1 MRRDKKTRRGTA
13 TPTLIAKGTCIV
25 GEIHFSGSLEI
36 EGQVR
41 GNIEAVGDGADACVR
56 IRDTGVVIGRVKAP
70 VVIVSGNIEGD
81 IYAAKQVELAS
92 QAVVKG
98 DIHYAL
104 LEIEKGAQ
112 VNGGFV
118 QEEENAAAAV
128 PETEKAQLTSHL
140 EAVDDGGMRQA

>member
-25 GEIHFSGSLEI
+25 GEVHFSGSLEI
-36 EGQVR
+36 EGQVK
-41 GNIEAVGDGADACVR
+41 GNIDAVGDDADACVR
-56 IRDTGVVIGRVKAP
+56 IRDTGVVIGQVKAP

-118 QEEENAAAAV
+118 QEEGNVAAAA
-128 PETEKAQLTSHL
+128 PEAEKTQMTSHL
-140 EAVDDGGMRQA
+140 EAVGDGGMRQA

>member
-1 MRRDKKTRRGTA
+1 MRRDKKTRRGTD
-13 TPTLIAKGTCIV
+13 TPTLISKGTCIV
-25 GEIHFSGSLEI
+25 GELHFSGSLEI
-36 EGQVR
+36 EGQVK
-41 GNIEAVGDGADACVR
+41 GNIEAVSDAAEACVR
-56 IRDTGVVIGRVKAP
+56 IRDTGVVIGQVRAP
-70 VVIVSGNIEGD
+70 VVIVSGSIEGD

-118 QEEENAAAAV
+118 QEDEHTATVAVEAEKTEE
-128 PETEKAQLTSHL
+128 TTHL
-140 EAVDDGGMRQA
+140 DPVSDAGMREA

>member
-1 MRRDKKTRRGTA
+1 M
-13 TPTLIAKGTCIV
+13 
-25 GEIHFSGSLEI
+25 
-36 EGQVR
+36 
-41 GNIEAVGDGADACVR
+41 
-56 IRDTGVVIGRVKAP
+56 
-70 VVIVSGNIEGD
+70 IVSGRIEGD

-118 QEEENAAAAV
+118 QEEESAATAA
-128 PETEKAQLTSHL
+128 PKAEKVEVVSRL
-140 EAVDDGGMRQA
+140 EAVSDTGIR

>member
-25 GEIHFSGSLEI
+25 GEVHFSGSLEI
-36 EGQVR
+36 EGQVK
-41 GNIEAVGDGADACVR
+41 GNIEAVGDDADACVR
-56 IRDTGVVIGRVKAP
+56 IRDTGVVIGQVKAP

-118 QEEENAAAAV
+118 QEEGNAAAAA
-128 PETEKAQLTSHL
+128 PEAEKTQMTSHL
-140 EAVDDGGMRQA
+140 EAVGDGGMRQA

>member
-1 MRRDKKTRRGTA
+1 MRRDKKNKRGTD
-13 TPTLIAKGTCIV
+13 TPTLISKGTCIV

-36 EGQVR
+36 EGQVK
-41 GNIEAVGDGADACVR
+41 GNIEAASDAVEACVR
-56 IRDTGVVIGRVKAP
+56 IRETGVVVGQVRAP
-70 VVIVSGNIEGD
+70 IVIVSGSIEGD
-81 IYAAKQVELAS
+81 IYAAKQIELAS

-118 QEEENAAAAV
+118 QEEEGVAASPSKAGSVAA
-128 PETEKAQLTSHL
+128 EDHL
-140 EAVDDGGMRQA
+140 EVVGHKGVQQA

>member
-36 EGQVR
+36 EGQVK
-41 GNIEAVGDGADACVR
+41 GNIEAASDDVDACVR
-56 IRDTGVVIGRVKAP
+56 IHDTGVVMGQVKAP
-70 VVIVSGNIEGD
+70 LVVVSGSIEGD

-92 QAVVKG
+92 HAVVKG

-118 QEEENAAAAV
+118 QQEESVATAV
-128 PETEKAQLTSHL
+128 PKVEKAEVTSHR
-140 EAVDDGGMRQA
+140 EAIGDTGMGQA

>member
-1 MRRDKKTRRGTA
+1 MRRDKKTKRGTA

-41 GNIEAVGDGADACVR
+41 GNIAAGDDADACVR
-56 IRDTGVVIGRVKAP
+56 IRDTGVVVGQVQAP
-70 VVIVSGNIEGD
+70 VVIVSGSIEGD

-92 QAVVKG
+92 LAVVKG

-118 QEEENAAAAV
+118 QQEEGTAAASPKA
-128 PETEKAQLTSHL
+128 EKVELTSHL
-140 EAVDDGGMRQA
+140 EAVGDAGLQQA

>member
-1 MRRDKKTRRGTA
+1 MRRDKKNRRGTD
-13 TPTLIAKGTCIV
+13 TPTLISKGTCIV

-36 EGQVR
+36 EGQVN
-41 GNIEAVGDGADACVR
+41 GNIKAADDDADTCVR
-56 IRDTGVVIGRVKAP
+56 IRDTGVVIGQVKVP
-70 VVIVSGNIEGD
+70 IVIVSGRIEGD

-98 DIHYAL
+98 DIHYVL

-118 QEEENAAAAV
+118 QEEESATTAAPKA
-128 PETEKAQLTSHL
+128 EKVEVASRL
-140 EAVDDGGMRQA
+140 EAVSDAGIRQA

>member
-1 MRRDKKTRRGTA
+1 MRRDKKKRGTA

-25 GEIHFSGSLEI
+25 GEIQFSGSLEI
-36 EGQVR
+36 EGKVN
-41 GNIEAVGDGADACVR
+41 GNIEAASDDAEACVR
-56 IRDTGVVIGRVKAP
+56 IRDTGVVVGQVRAP
-70 VVIVSGNIEGD
+70 VVIVSGRIEGD

-118 QEEENAAAAV
+118 QEEESAAPKA
-128 PETEKAQLTSHL
+128 EKAEVASHL
-140 EAVDDGGMRQA
+140 EAVSDTGMRQA

>member
-1 MRRDKKTRRGTA
+1 MRRDKKARRGTG
-13 TPTLIAKGTCIV
+13 TPTLISKGTCIV

-36 EGQVR
+36 EGQVK
-41 GNIEAVGDGADACVR
+41 GNIEAASDATEACVR
-56 IRDTGVVIGRVKAP
+56 ILDTGVVVGQVKAP
-70 VVIVSGNIEGD
+70 VVIVSGSIEGD
-81 IYAAKQVELAS
+81 IYAAKQIELAS

-118 QEEENAAAAV
+118 QEDERTAPAA
-128 PETEKAQLTSHL
+128 PKDEKAEATTRL
-140 EAVDDGGMRQA
+140 EAVSDAGMRQA

>member
-1 MRRDKKTRRGTA
+1 MMRRDKKNRRRTD
-13 TPTLIAKGTCIV
+13 TPTLISKGTCIV

-36 EGQVR
+36 EGEVN
-41 GNIEAVGDGADACVR
+41 GNIEAASADACVR
-56 IRDTGVVIGRVKAP
+56 IRDTGVVIGQVKAP

-118 QEEENAAAAV
+118 QEEGNTVTSTPKVEK
-128 PETEKAQLTSHL
+128 TEVKAHL
-140 EAVDDGGMRQA
+140 EAVSDGGMRQA

>member
-25 GEIHFSGSLEI
+25 GEVHFSGSLEI
-36 EGQVR
+36 EGQVK
-41 GNIEAVGDGADACVR
+41 GNIEAVGDDADACVR
-56 IRDTGVVIGRVKAP
+56 IRDTGVVIGQVKAP

-118 QEEENAAAAV
+118 QEQESAAAEAPKMTKV
-128 PETEKAQLTSHL
+128 ASTNHL
-140 EAVDDGGMRQA
+140 EPVGDAGMRQA

>member
-1 MRRDKKTRRGTA
+1 MRRDKKNRRRTD
-13 TPTLIAKGTCIV
+13 TPTLISKGTCIV

-36 EGQVR
+36 EGQVK
-41 GNIEAVGDGADACVR
+41 GNIEAVGNDADACVR
-56 IRDTGVVIGRVKAP
+56 IRDTGVVVGQVKAP
-70 VVIVSGNIEGD
+70 VVIVSGSIEGD
-81 IYAAKQVELAS
+81 IYATKQVELAS

-118 QEEENAAAAV
+118 QEEESAPAASPKV
-128 PETEKAQLTSHL
+128 EKAEVTNHL
-140 EAVDDGGMRQA
+140 EAVGDAHMRQA

>member
-25 GEIHFSGSLEI
+25 GEVHFSGSLEI
-36 EGQVR
+36 EGQVN
-41 GNIEAVGDGADACVR
+41 GNIEAASDDADASVR
-56 IRDTGVVIGRVKAP
+56 IRDTGAVIGQVKAP
-70 VVIVSGNIEGD
+70 VVIVSGSVEGD
-81 IYAAKQVELAS
+81 IYATKQVELAS
-92 QAVVKG
+92 QAAVKG

-118 QEEENAAAAV
+118 QETSAAV
-128 PETEKAQLTSHL
+128 DSTSNAEKVEVEDPLET
-140 EAVDDGGMRQA
+140 VGDGGIRQA

>member
-1 MRRDKKTRRGTA
+1 MRRDKKNRRGTD
-13 TPTLIAKGTCIV
+13 TPTLISKGTCIV

-36 EGQVR
+36 EGQVK
-41 GNIEAVGDGADACVR
+41 GNIEAASDAAEACVR
-56 IRDTGVVIGRVKAP
+56 IRDTGVVVGQVRAP
-70 VVIVSGNIEGD
+70 VVIVSGSIEGD
-81 IYAAKQVELAS
+81 IYAAKQIELAS

-118 QEEENAAAAV
+118 QEDERTATVAPKAEK
-128 PETEKAQLTSHL
+128 TEATTRL
-140 EAVDDGGMRQA
+140 EAVSDAGMRQA

>member
-36 EGQVR
+36 EGQVK
-41 GNIEAVGDGADACVR
+41 GNIEAASDGADACVR
-56 IRDTGVVIGRVKAP
+56 IRDTGVVMGQVKAP
-70 VVIVSGNIEGD
+70 VVIISGSVEGD

-92 QAVVKG
+92 LAVVKG

-118 QEEENAAAAV
+118 QEEESAATST
-128 PETEKAQLTSHL
+128 PEVEKVDVTGHL
-140 EAVDDGGMRQA
+140 ETVGDAGMRQA

>member
-1 MRRDKKTRRGTA
+1 MRRDKKARRGTA

-41 GNIEAVGDGADACVR
+41 GNIAAVGDDADACVR
-56 IRDTGVVIGRVKAP
+56 IRDTGVVIGQVQAP
-70 VVIVSGNIEGD
+70 VVIVSGSIEGD

-92 QAVVKG
+92 LAVVKG

-118 QEEENAAAAV
+118 QQEESTATTTPKAEKV
-128 PETEKAQLTSHL
+128 ETASHL
-140 EAVDDGGMRQA
+140 EAVGDAGMRQA

>member
-1 MRRDKKTRRGTA
+1 M
-13 TPTLIAKGTCIV
+13 IAKGTCIV

-36 EGQVR
+36 EGQVK
-41 GNIEAVGDGADACVR
+41 GNIEAAGDDADACVR
-56 IRDTGVVIGRVKAP
+56 IRDTGVVIGQVKAP

-118 QEEENAAAAV
+118 QEEESAFAAS
-128 PETEKAQLTSHL
+128 PEAEKNKVASHL
-140 EAVDDGGMRQA
+140 ETVGDGGMRQA

>member
-1 MRRDKKTRRGTA
+1 MRKDKKTRRGTA
-13 TPTLIAKGTCIV
+13 TPTLIAKGTCVV

-36 EGQVR
+36 EGQVK
-41 GNIEAVGDGADACVR
+41 GNIEAASDDADACVR
-56 IRDTGVVIGRVKAP
+56 IRDTGVVIGQVRAP
-70 VVIVSGNIEGD
+70 VVIVSGGVEGD

-92 QAVVKG
+92 LAVVKG

-118 QEEENAAAAV
+118 QEEEIAATSASKV
-128 PETEKAQLTSHL
+128 EKVEVTDHL
-140 EAVDDGGMRQA
+140 EPVGDAGMRQA

>member
-25 GEIHFSGSLEI
+25 GEVHFSGSLEI
-36 EGQVR
+36 EGQVK
-41 GNIEAVGDGADACVR
+41 GNIEAAGDDPNACVR
-56 IRDTGVVIGRVKAP
+56 VRDTGAVIGQVKAP
-70 VVIVSGNIEGD
+70 VVIVSGSVEGD
-81 IYAAKQVELAS
+81 IYATKQVELAS
-92 QAVVKG
+92 LAVVKG

-118 QEEENAAAAV
+118 QEEEGVAVSPSKTGSVAA
-128 PETEKAQLTSHL
+128 EDHL
-140 EAVDDGGMRQA
+140 EVVGHKKVQQA

>member
-1 MRRDKKTRRGTA
+1 MRRDKKSKRGTA

-36 EGQVR
+36 EGQVQ
-41 GNIEAVGDGADACVR
+41 GNIEAASDDPDACVR
-56 IRDTGVVIGRVKAP
+56 VRDTGVIVGQVTAP
-70 VVIVSGNIEGD
+70 LVIVSGRIEGN

-118 QEEENAAAAV
+118 QEQESPAAEAPKV
-128 PETEKAQLTSHL
+128 TKTEATNHL
-140 EAVDDGGMRQA
+140 EAVGDTGMRQA

>member
-1 MRRDKKTRRGTA
+1 MRRDKKIKRGTA

-36 EGQVR
+36 EGQVQ
-41 GNIEAVGDGADACVR
+41 GNIEAASDDLDACVR
-56 IRDTGVVIGRVKAP
+56 IRDTGAIVGQVKAP
-70 VVIVSGNIEGD
+70 VVIVSGSIEGD

-118 QEEENAAAAV
+118 QEEVRTATAAPKA
-128 PETEKAQLTSHL
+128 EKVEVTAHL
-140 EAVDDGGMRQA
+140 EAVSDTGMRQA

>member
-25 GEIHFSGSLEI
+25 GEVHFSGSLEI
-36 EGQVR
+36 EGQVK
-41 GNIEAVGDGADACVR
+41 GNIEAAGDDPNACVR
-56 IRDTGVVIGRVKAP
+56 VRDTGAVIGQVKAP
-70 VVIVSGNIEGD
+70 VVIVSGSVEGD
-81 IYAAKQVELAS
+81 IYATKQVELAS
-92 QAVVKG
+92 LAVVKG

-118 QEEENAAAAV
+118 QEE
-128 PETEKAQLTSHL
+128 
-140 EAVDDGGMRQA
+140 

>member
-1 MRRDKKTRRGTA
+1 MRRDKKNRRGTD
-13 TPTLIAKGTCIV
+13 TPTLISKGTCIV

-36 EGQVR
+36 EGQVN
-41 GNIEAVGDGADACVR
+41 GNIEAASDAVEACVR
-56 IRDTGVVIGRVKAP
+56 IRDTGVVIGQVKAP
-70 VVIVSGNIEGD
+70 VVIVSGSIEGD
-81 IYAAKQVELAS
+81 IYAAKQIELAS

-118 QEEENAAAAV
+118 QEDERTATVAPKV
-128 PETEKAQLTSHL
+128 EKAEATTRL
-140 EAVDDGGMRQA
+140 EAVSDAGMRQA